1 MLPGCIGRSTAKAS
15 RLDRHRREGGGPVR
29 VLVVED
35 EEAPAEIF
43 HDFLVALGHQP
54 IVVHTAEAGL
64 RELRSARPDAVLLD
78 IHLPGMSGLDFLRL
92 VQTSRIPRRRH
103 LRRRH
108 RGPGP

>member
-64 RELRSARPDAVLLD
+64 RELRSARPAALLLD
-78 IHLPGMSGLDFLRL
+78 IHLPGMRRLAFPRL
-92 VQTSRIPRRRH
+92 VPTSPIPPRPH
-103 LRRRH
+103 LRRPHQTPER
-108 RGPGP
+108 